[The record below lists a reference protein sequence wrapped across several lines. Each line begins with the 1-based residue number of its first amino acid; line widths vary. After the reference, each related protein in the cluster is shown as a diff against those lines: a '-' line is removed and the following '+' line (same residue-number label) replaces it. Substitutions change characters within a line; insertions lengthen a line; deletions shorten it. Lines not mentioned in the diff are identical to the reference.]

1 MAKIHQIEPL
11 VEQALIYH
19 PETRGDNFLLYIEV
33 LRHFNV
39 ERLPLDYVFRNHKA
53 LRIPSL
59 ETITRCRRKLQEID
73 PSLRD
78 EEADEIRRQE
88 ANAYYDYSKNK
99 EREKE

>member
-1 MAKIHQIEPL
+1 MAKIKQVEPI
-11 VEQALIYH
+11 VERALIYH

-33 LRHFNV
+33 LK
-39 ERLPLDYVFRNHKA
+39 EYIDTRLPIEHVFRNHKA

-59 ETITRCRRKLQEID
+59 ETITRCRRKLQETD

-88 ANAYYDYSKNK
+88 ANAFWDYSKT
-99 EREKE
+99 